1 MANLHVIAGASG
13 AWAPP
18 VIRRIGLADIR
29 DALAKGVGDFLTMP
43 SHLVFLCLIYP
54 VVGACLAATNALYLL
69 YPLASGF
76 ALVGPF
82 AAIGL
87 YELSRRRELGM
98 DTSWRHAVE
107 VLRSPA
113 MPSILALG
121 LLLEQLAFQR
131 RLFEYTQGELREFG
145 RRDNLFEHFAF
156 V

>member
-13 AWAPP
+13 TWVRPD
-18 VIRRIGLADIR
+18 IRRIGLSDIR
-29 DALAKGVGDFLTMP
+29 AALARGLDDFLAMP
-43 SHLVFLCLIYP
+43 SHLIFLCLIYP
-54 VVGACLAATNALYLL
+54 VVGACLAAGNAVYLL

-76 ALVGPF
+76 ALIGPF

-98 DTSWRHAVE
+98 DTSWRHAFD

-121 LLLEQLAFQR
+121 LLLMVIF
-131 RLFEYTQGELREFG
+131 
-145 RRDNLFEHFAF
+145 
-156 V
+156 